1 MATIKLEKPWTYR
14 DGVAL
19 SIDYPAGEFEVTE
32 AIAAAAEAE
41 GAVKPTKAKATK

>member
-19 SIDYPAGEFEVTE
+19 SIDYPAGEHQVTD
-32 AIAAAAEAE
+32 AIAAAAEAD
-41 GAVKPTKAKATK
+41 GAVKPEKAKAAK